1 MAISAPQTS
10 HRLPHK
16 ASHEELRSSRK
27 PIHHSLKPSIS
38 YETLIP
44 LSTFSR
50 TGCTDRP
57 LHRLQQLHIEQCS
70 VRGTDKKLRIA
81 VIPKTTAHIF
91 WNSVKAGSE
100 KAAAEANAEI
110 VWKAPTKESDRAAQI
125 QLLQQMVAD
134 NVQAVVIAP
143 LDSKALVTPVQEA
156 TKAGV
161 PVVIIDSALDATIGT
176 DYASYVATNNRL
188 GGELGG
194 KALVEAL
201 GGKGKIVMMRYM
213 VGSAATMER
222 EDGFLSVAKAASDIE
237 IISDSQYS
245 GTTSSEAQTK
255 ALNMIDTLKQADG
268 IFTPN
273 ESSTDGMLQ
282 ALRKEGLIGKVKFV
296 GFDSSPPLIEA
307 LRNGEIDA
315 LVAQNPTKM
324 GYLGTKNAIAAIKGE
339 SLNPTSIPALS

>member
-1 MAISAPQTS
+1 MALLS
-10 HRLPHK
+10 HRTRL
-16 ASHEELRSSRK
+16 LRTSALGVLCSFLA
-27 PIHHSLKPSIS
+27 IA
-38 YETLIP
+38 
-44 LSTFSR
+44 
-50 TGCTDRP
+50 GCTKSD
-57 LHRLQQLHIEQCS
+57 S
-70 VRGTDKKLRIA
+70 VSTQPTPTKPRIA

-91 WNSVKAGSE
+91 WNSVKAGAE
-100 KAAAEANAEI
+100 KAGEELGVEI

-125 QLLQQMVAD
+125 QLVQQLVAD
-134 NVQAVVIAP
+134 NVKAVVLAP

-156 TKAGV
+156 TQSGV
-161 PVVIIDSALDATIGT
+161 PVVIIDSGLEGTIGT
-176 DYASYVATNNRL
+176 DYASYVATNNRK

-194 KALVEAL
+194 EALVKAL

-213 VGSAATMER
+213 VGSAATVER
-222 EDGFLSVAKAASDIE
+222 EDGFQSIVKQSPDIE
-237 IISDSQYS
+237 IISDTQYS

-324 GYLGTKNAIAAIKGE
+324 GYLGVKNAVAAMRNETFEPNIDTGVVVITKE
-339 SLNPTSIPALS
+339 NVDSPEIQELLK

>member
-1 MAISAPQTS
+1 LLALA
-10 HRLPHK
+10 
-16 ASHEELRSSRK
+16 
-27 PIHHSLKPSIS
+27 
-38 YETLIP
+38 
-44 LSTFSR
+44 
-50 TGCTDRP
+50 GCTKSDSNATESTP
-57 LHRLQQLHIEQCS
+57 A
-70 VRGTDKKLRIA
+70 KPRIA

-91 WNSVKAGSE
+91 WNSVKAGAE
-100 KAAAEANAEI
+100 KAGEELGVEI

-125 QLLQQMVAD
+125 QLVQQLVAD
-134 NVQAVVIAP
+134 NVKAVVLAP

-161 PVVIIDSALDATIGT
+161 PVVIIDSGLEGTIGT
-176 DYASYVATNNRL
+176 DYASYVATNNRK

-194 KALVEAL
+194 EALVKAI

-222 EDGFLSVAKAASDIE
+222 EDGFQSIVKQSSDIE
-237 IISDSQYS
+237 IISDTQYS

-296 GFDSSPPLIEA
+296 GFDSSPPLIAA

-324 GYLGTKNAIAAIKGE
+324 GYLGVKNAVAAMRGE
-339 SLNPTSIPALS
+339 TFEANIDTGVVVITKANVDSPEIQELLK